1 MLTVEGA
8 EGTWVINKHAPTRQ
22 IWLSSPQSG
31 ARHYAYR
38 CQLRPVEGYT
48 GRAGPDRPP
57 VGRTGRPADMATAMN
72 RFSGL
77 NMLGPYLRP
86 YRGRVALAL
95 LSLLVAAG
103 TVLAFGACLRALIDR
118 GFAQGRPDVL
128 NYALASLLVVA
139 VVLAIASGARF
150 YLVSW
155 LGERVV
161 GDLRRDLFAHV
172 IRLGPAWF
180 EIKRSGDV
188 MSRISA
194 DAQLIEQVIGSSASV
209 ALRNMLMCIGGVAM
223 LVITNPKLALFVLAV
238 VPFVVAPIILF
249 GRKVRALSRE
259 AQARMADM
267 VSEGGETL
275 DAVRTVQ
282 AFAQEDRAAR
292 RFGEATERAFDAAR
306 RRVARRAVMTTL
318 VIFIVFAAVGF
329 LLWIGGH
336 DVISGRISAGDL
348 SAFVFYAVLVASSGG
363 AISETIGDLQRAAG
377 AAERLAE
384 LARRTPGHRRSR
396 QSRRRCPGR
405 CRAPSRFEDVSF
417 RYPTRPDTP
426 GARPLRPQGRAGRD
440 GGDRR
445 PLGRG
450 QDHGLQPAAAL
461 LRSAGGARSASTA
474 STSRRSC
481 FADLRRRIA
490 IVPQEPVLFT
500 ASVTENIR
508 YGRPDAGDAE
518 VRAAAEAASALG
530 FIEALPQGFA
540 THLGARGVRLSG
552 GQRQRIAIARALLC
566 DPADPAARRG
576 DQRARRRKRTG
587 RPAGAR
593 PADAPAHHPGDRPSP
608 GDGPE
613 GRPDRGDRRGPGGRC
628 RPPCRS
634 GAP

>member
-1 MLTVEGA
+1 
-8 EGTWVINKHAPTRQ
+8 
-22 IWLSSPQSG
+22 
-31 ARHYAYR
+31 
-38 CQLRPVEGYT
+38 
-48 GRAGPDRPP
+48 
-57 VGRTGRPADMATAMN
+57 MN

-77 NMLGPYLRP
+77 NLLGPYLRP
-86 YRGRVALAL
+86 YRGRAALAL

-128 NYALASLLVVA
+128 NYALASLLAVA
-139 VVLAIASGARF
+139 LVLAIASGARF

-180 EIKRSGDV
+180 EVKRSGDV

-194 DAQLIEQVIGSSASV
+194 DAQLIEQVIGSSASI
-209 ALRNMLMCIGGVAM
+209 ALRNTLMCVGGVIM
-223 LVITNPKLALFVLAV
+223 LVITNPKLALLVLAV
-238 VPFVVAPIILF
+238 VPLVVAPIIVF

-282 AFAQEDRAAR
+282 AFAQEDRAAM
-292 RFGEATERAFDAAR
+292 RFGEATERTFAAAR
-306 RRVARRAVMTTL
+306 RRIARRAIMTTL

-329 LLWIGGH
+329 LLWMGGH

-348 SAFVFYAVLVASSGG
+348 TAFVFYAVLVATSGG

-384 LARRTPGHRRSR
+384 LGAEPPAIVEAVHPKPLPKPVQGSV
-396 QSRRRCPGR
+396 
-405 CRAPSRFEDVSF
+405 RFEEVSF
-417 RYPTRPDTP
+417 RYPTRPDSLALDRFELAVAP
-426 GARPLRPQGRAGRD
+426 GETVAIVGPSGAGKTTVFN
-440 GGDRR
+440 
-445 PLGRG
+445 L
-450 QDHGLQPAAAL
+450 L
-461 LRSAGGARSASTA
+461 LRFYDPESGTIRIDGVDIRDLGFAS
-474 STSRRSC
+474 
-481 FADLRRRIA
+481 LRGTLA

-508 YGRPDAGDAE
+508 YGRPDASEAA
-518 VRAAAEAASALG
+518 VHAAAEAASALA

-540 THLGARGVRLSG
+540 TDLGARGVRLSG

-566 DPADPAARRG
+566 DPAILLLDEATSALDAESELAVQQALDRLMH
-576 DQRARRRKRTG
+576 KRTTLVIAH
-587 RPAGAR
+587 RLATVQK
-593 PADAPAHHPGDRPSP
+593 ADRIVVI
-608 GDGPE
+608 
-613 GRPDRGDRRGPGGRC
+613 DRGRVVDVGRHGDLVRRDGLYARLAELQFNLAAAA
-628 RPPCRS
+628 S
-634 GAP
+634 

>member
-1 MLTVEGA
+1 
-8 EGTWVINKHAPTRQ
+8 
-22 IWLSSPQSG
+22 
-31 ARHYAYR
+31 
-38 CQLRPVEGYT
+38 
-48 GRAGPDRPP
+48 
-57 VGRTGRPADMATAMN
+57 MN

-77 NMLGPYLRP
+77 NLLGPYLRP
-86 YRGRVALAL
+86 YRGRAALAL

-128 NYALASLLVVA
+128 NYALASLIAVA
-139 VVLAIASGARF
+139 LVLAIASGARF

-180 EIKRSGDV
+180 EVKRSGDV

-194 DAQLIEQVIGSSASV
+194 DAQLIEQVIGSSASI
-209 ALRNMLMCIGGVAM
+209 ALRNTLMCVGGVIM
-223 LVITNPKLALFVLAV
+223 LVITNPKLALLVLAV
-238 VPFVVAPIILF
+238 VPLVVAPIIVF

-282 AFAQEDRAAR
+282 AFAQEDRAAM
-292 RFGEATERAFDAAR
+292 RFGEATERTFAAAR
-306 RRVARRAVMTTL
+306 RRIARRAVMTTL

-329 LLWIGGH
+329 LLWMGGH

-348 SAFVFYAVLVASSGG
+348 TAFVFYAVLVAASGG

-384 LARRTPGHRRSR
+384 LSAEPPAIVEAAHPKPLPKPVQGSV
-396 QSRRRCPGR
+396 
-405 CRAPSRFEDVSF
+405 RFEEVSF
-417 RYPTRPDTP
+417 RYPTRPDSLALDRFELGVAP
-426 GARPLRPQGRAGRD
+426 GETVAIVGPSGAGKTTVFN
-440 GGDRR
+440 
-445 PLGRG
+445 L
-450 QDHGLQPAAAL
+450 L
-461 LRSAGGARSASTA
+461 LRFYDPESGTIRIGGVDIRDLGFAS
-474 STSRRSC
+474 
-481 FADLRRRIA
+481 LRGTLA

-500 ASVTENIR
+500 ASVTDNIR
-508 YGRPDAGDAE
+508 YGRPDASEAT
-518 VRAAAEAASALG
+518 VRAAAEAASALA

-540 THLGARGVRLSG
+540 TDLGARGVRLSG

-566 DPADPAARRG
+566 DPAILLLDEATSALDAESELAVQQALDRLMHRRTTLVIAHRLATVQKADRIVVVDHGRVVDVGRHVDLVRRDGLYARLAELQFNLAA
-576 DQRARRRKRTG
+576 A
-587 RPAGAR
+587 A
-593 PADAPAHHPGDRPSP
+593 S
-608 GDGPE
+608 
-613 GRPDRGDRRGPGGRC
+613 
-628 RPPCRS
+628 
-634 GAP
+634 

>member
-1 MLTVEGA
+1 
-8 EGTWVINKHAPTRQ
+8 
-22 IWLSSPQSG
+22 
-31 ARHYAYR
+31 
-38 CQLRPVEGYT
+38 
-48 GRAGPDRPP
+48 
-57 VGRTGRPADMATAMN
+57 MN

-77 NMLGPYLRP
+77 NLLGPYLRP
-86 YRGRVALAL
+86 YRGRVALAV

-128 NYALASLLVVA
+128 NYALASLLAVA

-180 EIKRSGDV
+180 EVKRSGDV

-194 DAQLIEQVIGSSASV
+194 DAQLIEQVIGSSASI
-209 ALRNMLMCIGGVAM
+209 ALRNTLMCIGGVAM

-238 VPFVVAPIILF
+238 VPLVVAPIILF

-282 AFAQEDRAAR
+282 AFAQEDRAAK
-292 RFGEATERAFDAAR
+292 RFGEATERTFAAAR
-306 RRVARRAVMTTL
+306 KRIARRAVMTTL

-329 LLWIGGH
+329 LLWMGGH
-336 DVISGRISAGDL
+336 DVISGHISAGDL

-384 LARRTPGHRRSR
+384 LGAEPAVIVEAANPMPLPKPVQGSV
-396 QSRRRCPGR
+396 
-405 CRAPSRFEDVSF
+405 RFEEVSF
-417 RYPTRPDTP
+417 RYPTRPDSMALDRFDLSVTP
-426 GARPLRPQGRAGRD
+426 GETVAIVGPSGAGKTTVFN
-440 GGDRR
+440 
-445 PLGRG
+445 L
-450 QDHGLQPAAAL
+450 L
-461 LRSAGGARSASTA
+461 LRFYDPEAGTIRVDGADIRDL
-474 STSRRSC
+474 C
-481 FADLRRRIA
+481 FADLRGALA

-500 ASVTENIR
+500 TSVADNIR
-508 YGRPDAGDAE
+508 YGRPDASDAD

-530 FIEALPQGFA
+530 FIETLPQGFA

-566 DPADPAARRG
+566 DPAILLLDEATSALDAESELAVQQALDRLMH
-576 DQRARRRKRTG
+576 KRTTLVIAHRLATVQKADRIVVIDHG
-587 RPAGAR
+587 RVVDVGRHADLVRRDGLYAR
-593 PADAPAHHPGDRPSP
+593 LAELQFNLSAAAS
-608 GDGPE
+608 
-613 GRPDRGDRRGPGGRC
+613 
-628 RPPCRS
+628 
-634 GAP
+634 

>member
-1 MLTVEGA
+1 
-8 EGTWVINKHAPTRQ
+8 
-22 IWLSSPQSG
+22 
-31 ARHYAYR
+31 
-38 CQLRPVEGYT
+38 
-48 GRAGPDRPP
+48 
-57 VGRTGRPADMATAMN
+57 MN

-77 NMLGPYLRP
+77 NLLGPYLRP
-86 YRGRVALAL
+86 YRGRAALAL

-118 GFAQGRPDVL
+118 GFAEGRPDVL
-128 NYALASLLVVA
+128 NYALASLLAVA
-139 VVLAIASGARF
+139 LVLAIASGARF

-180 EIKRSGDV
+180 EVKRSGDV

-194 DAQLIEQVIGSSASV
+194 DAQLIEQVIGSSASI
-209 ALRNMLMCIGGVAM
+209 ALRNTLMCVGGVIM
-223 LVITNPKLALFVLAV
+223 LVITNPKLALLVLAV
-238 VPFVVAPIILF
+238 VPLVVAPIIVF

-282 AFAQEDRAAR
+282 AFAQEDRAAM
-292 RFGEATERAFDAAR
+292 RFGEATERTFAAAR
-306 RRVARRAVMTTL
+306 RRIARRAIMTTL

-329 LLWIGGH
+329 LLWMGGH

-348 SAFVFYAVLVASSGG
+348 TAFVFYAVLVATSGG

-384 LARRTPGHRRSR
+384 LGAEPPAIVEAVHPKLLPKPVQGSV
-396 QSRRRCPGR
+396 
-405 CRAPSRFEDVSF
+405 RFEEVSF
-417 RYPTRPDTP
+417 RYPTRPDSLALDRFELGVAP
-426 GARPLRPQGRAGRD
+426 GETVAIVGPSGAGKTTVFN
-440 GGDRR
+440 
-445 PLGRG
+445 L
-450 QDHGLQPAAAL
+450 L
-461 LRSAGGARSASTA
+461 LRFYDPESGTIRIDGVDIRDLSFAS
-474 STSRRSC
+474 
-481 FADLRRRIA
+481 LRGTLA

-508 YGRPDAGDAE
+508 YGRPDASEAA
-518 VRAAAEAASALG
+518 VHAAADAASALA

-540 THLGARGVRLSG
+540 TDLGARGVRLSG

-566 DPADPAARRG
+566 DPAILLLDEATSALDAESELAVQQALDRLMH
-576 DQRARRRKRTG
+576 KRTTLVIAHRLATVQKADRIVVIDHG
-587 RPAGAR
+587 RVVDVGRHSDLVRRDGLYAR
-593 PADAPAHHPGDRPSP
+593 LAELQFNLAAAAS
-608 GDGPE
+608 
-613 GRPDRGDRRGPGGRC
+613 
-628 RPPCRS
+628 
-634 GAP
+634 

>member
-1 MLTVEGA
+1 
-8 EGTWVINKHAPTRQ
+8 
-22 IWLSSPQSG
+22 
-31 ARHYAYR
+31 
-38 CQLRPVEGYT
+38 
-48 GRAGPDRPP
+48 
-57 VGRTGRPADMATAMN
+57 MN

-77 NMLGPYLRP
+77 NLLGPYLRP

-95 LSLLVAAG
+95 LSLLAAAG

-194 DAQLIEQVIGSSASV
+194 DAQLIEQVLGSSASV

-329 LLWIGGH
+329 LLWMGGH
-336 DVISGRISAGDL
+336 DVISGQISAGDL

-384 LARRTPGHRRSR
+384 LGAEPAVIVEAVNPKTLPKPVQGSV
-396 QSRRRCPGR
+396 
-405 CRAPSRFEDVSF
+405 RFEEVSF
-417 RYPTRPDTP
+417 RYPTRPDSPALDRFDLSIAP
-426 GARPLRPQGRAGRD
+426 GETVAIVGPSGAGKTTVFN
-440 GGDRR
+440 
-445 PLGRG
+445 L
-450 QDHGLQPAAAL
+450 L
-461 LRSAGGARSASTA
+461 LRFYDPEAGTIRVDGVDIRDL
-474 STSRRSC
+474 C
-481 FADLRRRIA
+481 FADLRGALA

-500 ASVTENIR
+500 TSVADNIR
-508 YGRPDAGDAE
+508 YGRPDSSDAD

-530 FIEALPQGFA
+530 FIETLPQGFA

-566 DPADPAARRG
+566 DPAILLLDEATSALDAESELAVQQALDRLMH
-576 DQRARRRKRTG
+576 KRTTLVIAHRLATVQKADRIVVIDHG
-587 RPAGAR
+587 RVVDVGRHADLVRRDGLYAR
-593 PADAPAHHPGDRPSP
+593 LAELQFNLSAAAS
-608 GDGPE
+608 
-613 GRPDRGDRRGPGGRC
+613 
-628 RPPCRS
+628 
-634 GAP
+634 

>member
-1 MLTVEGA
+1 
-8 EGTWVINKHAPTRQ
+8 
-22 IWLSSPQSG
+22 
-31 ARHYAYR
+31 
-38 CQLRPVEGYT
+38 
-48 GRAGPDRPP
+48 
-57 VGRTGRPADMATAMN
+57 MN

-77 NMLGPYLRP
+77 NLLGPYLRP

-95 LSLLVAAG
+95 LSLLAAAG

-223 LVITNPKLALFVLAV
+223 LVITNPKLALLVLAM
-238 VPFVVAPIILF
+238 VPLVVAPIILF

-282 AFAQEDRAAR
+282 AFAQEDRAAK
-292 RFGEATERAFDAAR
+292 RFGEATERTFAAAR
-306 RRVARRAVMTTL
+306 QRIVRRAVMTTL

-329 LLWIGGH
+329 LLWMGGH
-336 DVISGRISAGDL
+336 DVISGHISAGDL

-384 LARRTPGHRRSR
+384 LGAEPPAIVEAVNPTTLPKPVQGSV
-396 QSRRRCPGR
+396 
-405 CRAPSRFEDVSF
+405 RFEEVSF
-417 RYPTRPDTP
+417 RYPTRPDSLALDRFDLNVAP
-426 GARPLRPQGRAGRD
+426 GETVAIVGPSGAGKTTAFN
-440 GGDRR
+440 
-445 PLGRG
+445 L
-450 QDHGLQPAAAL
+450 L
-461 LRSAGGARSASTA
+461 LRFYDPEAGTIRVDGVDIRDL
-474 STSRRSC
+474 C
-481 FADLRRRIA
+481 FADLRGALA

-500 ASVTENIR
+500 TSVADNIR
-508 YGRPDAGDAE
+508 YGRPDASDAD

-530 FIEALPQGFA
+530 FIETLPQGFA

-566 DPADPAARRG
+566 DPAILLLDEATSALDAESELAVQQALDRLMH
-576 DQRARRRKRTG
+576 KRTTLVIAHRLATVQKADRIVVIDHG
-587 RPAGAR
+587 RVVDVGRHADLVRRDGLYAR
-593 PADAPAHHPGDRPSP
+593 LAELQFNLSAAAS
-608 GDGPE
+608 
-613 GRPDRGDRRGPGGRC
+613 
-628 RPPCRS
+628 
-634 GAP
+634 

>member
-1 MLTVEGA
+1 
-8 EGTWVINKHAPTRQ
+8 
-22 IWLSSPQSG
+22 
-31 ARHYAYR
+31 
-38 CQLRPVEGYT
+38 
-48 GRAGPDRPP
+48 
-57 VGRTGRPADMATAMN
+57 MN

-77 NMLGPYLRP
+77 NLLGPYLRP

-118 GFAQGRPDVL
+118 GFTEGRPDVL

-180 EIKRSGDV
+180 EVKRSGDV

-329 LLWIGGH
+329 LLWMGGH

-384 LARRTPGHRRSR
+384 LGAEPPVIVEAANPQTLPRPVQGSV
-396 QSRRRCPGR
+396 
-405 CRAPSRFEDVSF
+405 RFEDVSF
-417 RYPTRPDTP
+417 RYPTRPDSLALDRFDLSVAP
-426 GARPLRPQGRAGRD
+426 GETVAIVGPSGAGKTTVFN
-440 GGDRR
+440 
-445 PLGRG
+445 L
-450 QDHGLQPAAAL
+450 L
-461 LRSAGGARSASTA
+461 LRFYDPEAGAIRVDGIDVREL
-474 STSRRSC
+474 C
-481 FADLRRRIA
+481 FADLRRALA

-500 ASVTENIR
+500 ASVADNIR

-518 VRAAAEAASALG
+518 VRAAAEAASALS

-566 DPADPAARRG
+566 DPAILLLDEATSALDAESELAVQQALDRLMH
-576 DQRARRRKRTG
+576 KRTTLVIAHRLATVQKADRIVVIDHG
-587 RPAGAR
+587 RVVDVGRHADLVRRDGLYAR
-593 PADAPAHHPGDRPSP
+593 LAELQFNLSAAAS
-608 GDGPE
+608 
-613 GRPDRGDRRGPGGRC
+613 
-628 RPPCRS
+628 
-634 GAP
+634 